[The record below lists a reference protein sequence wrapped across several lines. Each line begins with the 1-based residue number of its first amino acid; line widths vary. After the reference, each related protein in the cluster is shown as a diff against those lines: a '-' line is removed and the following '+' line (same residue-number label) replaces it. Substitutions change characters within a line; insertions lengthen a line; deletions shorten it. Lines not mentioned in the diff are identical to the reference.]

1 MYSVWYKHTL
11 VMLCQEADCL
21 ELLAAMLPNW
31 HTRPA
36 QTCKNMPGGGLIQAC
51 LRQGGAFCK
60 GALRGLG
67 VKGLPVCRGEGTR
80 GEGTGHD

>member
-1 MYSVWYKHTL
+1 MHTVIIL
-11 VMLCQEADCL
+11 WQETDCL
-21 ELLAAMLPNW
+21 ELLAAMLPIC
-31 HTRPA
+31 HARPA
-36 QTCKNMPGGGLIQAC
+36 QTCMNMSGGELIQAC
-51 LRQGGAFCK
+51 LRRGGAFCK